1 MFVKM
6 SLLVGGD
13 NRSRDWITTTSFVR
27 TRIALYSILIL
38 LSCCPSM
45 PYQGAAT
52 LLIRAKV
59 EVKDKQLPNLTL
71 QESITFN
78 VLDTYL
84 VILL

>member
-1 MFVKM
+1 M

-13 NRSRDWITTTSFVR
+13 NRSRDWTTASFVR
-27 TRIALYSILIL
+27 MRIVLYSILIL
-38 LSCCPSM
+38 LSCCSQ
-45 PYQGAAT
+45 YAYRDAAT
-52 LLIRAKV
+52 LLIGAKV